1 VIILSEVLL
10 CSCFDRKVRQHI
22 LMTPLGNRSSPAM
35 AHYGMWIYND
45 NIIMPSIY
53 ANPEVQYDFFSTPQA
68 YNTNVVDRSHVA
80 IPMSSSHVNMHYSYS
95 STDMSRW
102 SNYNAYIFE
111 HVSNIYNG
119 FVPPYSSTE
128 PALHCTPQT
137 HMSMSNCYSR
147 ADMRVLAD
155 FSQSLYDVPD
165 PIRMEIA
172 QNMVS
177 APPIVSSAFHSAS
190 PIYSR
195 VEEGSA
201 NTPASSTNMSDI
213 NKGSNI
219 ELTIEDLPVEYHQK
233 FEAIHLKMEEAFM
246 VRYDVTS

>member
-1 VIILSEVLL
+1 
-10 CSCFDRKVRQHI
+10 
-22 LMTPLGNRSSPAM
+22 
-35 AHYGMWIYND
+35 
-45 NIIMPSIY
+45 
-53 ANPEVQYDFFSTPQA
+53 
-68 YNTNVVDRSHVA
+68 
-80 IPMSSSHVNMHYSYS
+80 
-95 STDMSRW
+95 
-102 SNYNAYIFE
+102 
-111 HVSNIYNG
+111 
-119 FVPPYSSTE
+119 
-128 PALHCTPQT
+128 
-137 HMSMSNCYSR
+137 
-147 ADMRVLAD
+147 MRVLAD
-155 FSQSLYDVPD
+155 FSQSLYAVPD